1 MYKTWK
7 LWRKLGSHTLISQ
20 NVKRISTT
28 GNLFKRNNSIDVDDL
43 FSDQDSTAIQ
53 TIPKRIGLGDSICK
67 LIFLNSYIN
76 NRLSECL

>member
-7 LWRKLGSHTLISQ
+7 LWRKIGSHTLISQ

-53 TIPKRIGLGDSICK
+53 TIPKRNSLGDSICK
-67 LIFLNSYIN
+67 LIFLYFLI
-76 NRLSECL
+76 

>member
-1 MYKTWK
+1 MYKTWT
-7 LWRKLGSHTLISQ
+7 LWRKIGSHTLISQ

-53 TIPKRIGLGDSICK
+53 TIPKRNSLGDSICK
-67 LIFLNSYIN
+67 LIFLYFLI
-76 NRLSECL
+76 